1 MGTTMKNCI
10 MLLLGLAL
18 LSNHS
23 FSESKGSER
32 SPAKN
37 SEVTHVVMVWLKQD
51 ISNEQR
57 DLIMSSAQQLVDIPG
72 VTHVRSGLPIAS
84 ERSIVD
90 DSFSFGIT
98 INLTSAAH
106 INTYLQHPL
115 HVNYVDTH
123 IKGKAR
129 KLLIYDF

>member
-1 MGTTMKNCI
+1 MKNCI
-10 MLLLGLAL
+10 ILLLGLAL
-18 LSNHS
+18 LSNPS
-23 FSESKGSER
+23 FSADSE
-32 SPAKN
+32 N
-37 SEVTHVVMVWLKQD
+37 TTEGSEVTHLVMVWLKQD

-57 DLIMSSAQQLVDIPG
+57 DLIMSSAQQLADIPG

-84 ERSIVD
+84 ERSTVD

-106 INTYLQHPL
+106 IDTYLHHPL
-115 HVNYVDTH
+115 HVSYVDTH

>member
-1 MGTTMKNCI
+1 
-10 MLLLGLAL
+10 
-18 LSNHS
+18 
-23 FSESKGSER
+23 
-32 SPAKN
+32 
-37 SEVTHVVMVWLKQD
+37 MVWLKQD

-57 DLIMSSAQQLVDIPG
+57 DLIMSSAQQLADIPG